1 MGYNNGYDEGVPPA
15 ADIVQ
20 LLRHAPRRVHDQEL
34 PLLAGGCGGLV
45 RRGGISNSFGRVAEG
60 PVNDYEP
67 ILMS

>member
-20 LLRHAPRRVHDQEL
+20 LLRHAPRRVRDQSRE
-34 PLLAGGCGGLV
+34 AGT
-45 RRGGISNSFGRVAEG
+45 ISNSFGRVAEG

>member
-1 MGYNNGYDEGVPPA
+1 MGYNNGYDEGVPLA

-20 LLRHAPRRVHDQEL
+20 LLRHAPVVFTIRNFR
-34 PLLAGGCGGLV
+34 GGSLV
-45 RRGGISNSFGRVAEG
+45 SREGISNSFGRVAEG